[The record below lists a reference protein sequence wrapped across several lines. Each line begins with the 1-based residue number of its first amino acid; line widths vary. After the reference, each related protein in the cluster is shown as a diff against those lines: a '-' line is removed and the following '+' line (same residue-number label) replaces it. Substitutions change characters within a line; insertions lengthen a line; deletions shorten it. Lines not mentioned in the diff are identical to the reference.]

1 MNRDTLPSLP
11 KQTKTTPTSPTPTA
25 ITNKAHIT
33 KDNQQKQ
40 IKTKPAHKQS
50 FLGTEATVYCDQ
62 SQQQTPKETTVSN
75 SFFCFVCEN

>member
-1 MNRDTLPSLP
+1 M
-11 KQTKTTPTSPTPTA
+11 
-25 ITNKAHIT
+25 T

-50 FLGTEATVYCDQ
+50 FLGTEATVYCDK